1 MAHDDIRTLSELA
14 VALSDDKRFA
24 DFQLTAR
31 GDGFIELR
39 VGEGGVILAEAR
51 LAKDRSAIE
60 PHLVRSKAGSTFLII
75 VGADDEFAGV
85 EAVRD
90 RYELAVV
97 SLPISR
103 ARLYVTLKNYFDL
116 IALRRRAAEGGRY
129 RDEIGELVA
138 ISRAL
143 SSERDISK
151 LLGLILEK
159 SRYITSADAGSVY
172 TVEGRSLNPR
182 ERTLRFVVSQNDSV
196 KIDFREFTLPV
207 DEKSIVGRSVIERQ
221 VMNIPNLYALDEPGT
236 NPWGFKHD
244 KTFDKRVGYMGCS
257 MLTVP
262 MVNQRDEVIG
272 VIQLINKR
280 KEGAPAKLKQPLD
293 FAQWVIPFDKR
304 DEDLSA
310 TLASQAG
317 ISLENT
323 LLYEDIRKLFEG
335 FVNASVTAIESRDPT
350 TSGHSHR
357 VAQLTVGLAETID
370 RETTGPFSGISFTVD
385 DLKEIEY
392 AGLLHDF
399 GKVGVREKVLVK
411 AKKLYEPDREMV
423 LARFDFI
430 RKSIEAEG
438 LQRKLKATLEEGA
451 AAAERRFAEIDEEI
465 RRRTAEID
473 EHMAFVLK
481 ANEPTVLAEGSFER
495 LAEIARLSYLDGRGQ
510 PHPYLREEEV
520 AALKLPRG
528 SLTVEERREIES
540 HVVHTFNFLE
550 NIPWGRRLGKI
561 PLIAGGHHE
570 KLDGTGYPRGLKGE
584 EIRVETRMMTIA
596 DIFDALTASDRPY
609 KKAVPVEK
617 ALDIIRFEVKDGKC
631 DADLFRIFV

>member
-51 LAKDRSAIE
+51 LAKDRAKIE
-60 PHLVRSKAGSTFLII
+60 PHLVGSEAGSTFLII

-244 KTFDKRVGYMGCS
+244 KT
-257 MLTVP
+257 
-262 MVNQRDEVIG
+262 
-272 VIQLINKR
+272 
-280 KEGAPAKLKQPLD
+280 
-293 FAQWVIPFDKR
+293 
-304 DEDLSA
+304 
-310 TLASQAG
+310 
-317 ISLENT
+317 
-323 LLYEDIRKLFEG
+323 
-335 FVNASVTAIESRDPT
+335 
-350 TSGHSHR
+350 
-357 VAQLTVGLAETID
+357 
-370 RETTGPFSGISFTVD
+370 
-385 DLKEIEY
+385 
-392 AGLLHDF
+392 
-399 GKVGVREKVLVK
+399 
-411 AKKLYEPDREMV
+411 
-423 LARFDFI
+423 
-430 RKSIEAEG
+430 
-438 LQRKLKATLEEGA
+438 
-451 AAAERRFAEIDEEI
+451 
-465 RRRTAEID
+465 
-473 EHMAFVLK
+473 
-481 ANEPTVLAEGSFER
+481 
-495 LAEIARLSYLDGRGQ
+495 
-510 PHPYLREEEV
+510 
-520 AALKLPRG
+520 
-528 SLTVEERREIES
+528 
-540 HVVHTFNFLE
+540 
-550 NIPWGRRLGKI
+550 
-561 PLIAGGHHE
+561 
-570 KLDGTGYPRGLKGE
+570 
-584 EIRVETRMMTIA
+584 
-596 DIFDALTASDRPY
+596 
-609 KKAVPVEK
+609 
-617 ALDIIRFEVKDGKC
+617 
-631 DADLFRIFV
+631 